1 MFGDSE
7 IFLKIAAEILEDF
20 SLEEIL
26 ELNNLSEE
34 DVLAILIE
42 NGHVDYPTGYF
53 TGLEGTGS
61 D

>member
-26 ELNNLSEE
+26 ELNNLTEE
-34 DVLAILIE
+34 DVLSILIE

-53 TGLEGTGS
+53 RRLEGES
-61 D
+61 ED